1 MDPHSINTMVGV
13 FQGSGVTDNF
23 FLFWI
28 STFIDLLLTMMS
40 AVMFY
45 NTTKSY
51 IATHHLGGLRYPINL
66 YKAFILSMAALIFA
80 RVAPDTVIQMLWKEA
95 PTTTMI
101 WLQHI
106 NQFMDAFAIIP
117 FLAGIYILIR
127 SGPLIEF
134 QLLRQPIPTNLW
146 PSWRMVRRPI
156 VSMLLMIILSAL
168 IVSTK
173 LVI

>member
-1 MDPHSINTMVGV
+1 MDPHTLNTMTGV

-23 FLFWI
+23 FLYWL

-40 AVMFY
+40 GVMLY
-45 NTTKSY
+45 NTTRSY
-51 IATHHLGGLRYPINL
+51 IATKHLGGLRYPVNL
-66 YKAFILSMAALIFA
+66 YKAFIMCMAALIFF
-80 RVAPDTVIQMLWKEA
+80 RVWPDTVIQLIWKEA
-95 PTTTMI
+95 PTSVMLT
-101 WLQHI
+101 LQHI
-106 NQFMDAFAIIP
+106 NQIFDAAALLP
-117 FLAGIYILIR
+117 FLAGIYVLIR

-156 VSMLLMIILSAL
+156 VSMIMMVIFSLL

-173 LVI
+173 LI